1 MSGLGRRA
9 RVATHQG
16 LSATC
21 QRGFGLPEVI
31 VALTLLTTGLLGL
44 AGLVRAVGLQSEQ
57 ARLIGE
63 RAMVAQEALEQA
75 IADRLGTPS
84 SRTDTARVGS
94 RVYEVVRTVTA
105 VTAGGAGTEA
115 ITVRVQAV
123 QPTGSPMDSF
133 VTRLR
138 RRMPLPASPPP
149 GISPP

>member
-1 MSGLGRRA
+1 MSGLARWA
-9 RVATHQG
+9 RVAARQG

-21 QRGFGLPEVI
+21 LRGFGLPEVI
-31 VALTLLTTGLLGL
+31 VALTLLATGLLGL

-75 IADRLGTPS
+75 IADRLQAPFT
-84 SRTDTARVGS
+84 RTDTARVGS
-94 RVYEVVRTVTA
+94 RAYEVVRTVTA
-105 VTAGGAGTEA
+105 GGAGTKA
-115 ITVRVQAV
+115 ITVQVRAV
-123 QPTGSPMDSF
+123 PPTGAPMDSF

-138 RRMPLPASPPP
+138 RRMPVPAFPPP

>member
-1 MSGLGRRA
+1 VSGLGRRA
-9 RVATHQG
+9 RVATQQG

-105 VTAGGAGTEA
+105 GGAGTEA

>member
-21 QRGFGLPEVI
+21 QRGFGLPEVL
-31 VALTLLTTGLLGL
+31 VALTLLATGLLGL

-57 ARLIGE
+57 ARLMGE

-75 IADRLGTPS
+75 VADRLGTPF

-105 VTAGGAGTEA
+105 GGAGTKA
-115 ITVRVQAV
+115 ITVQVRAV
-123 QPTGSPMDSF
+123 PPRGEPMDSF

-138 RRMPLPASPPP
+138 RRMPLPVFPPP
-149 GISPP
+149 RIMAP

>member
-1 MSGLGRRA
+1 VSRLGRRA
-9 RVATHQG
+9 RVAAHQG

-31 VALTLLTTGLLGL
+31 VALTVLAVGLLGL

-57 ARLIGE
+57 ARLMGE

-75 IADRLGTPS
+75 VADRLGTPS
-84 SRTDTARVGS
+84 SRTDTARVGI

-105 VTAGGAGTEA
+105 GGTGTRA
-115 ITVRVQAV
+115 ITVQVRAV
-123 QPTGSPMDSF
+123 PPKGAPMDSF

-138 RRMPLPASPPP
+138 RRMPLPAFPPP
-149 GISPP
+149 GIIPP

>member
-9 RVATHQG
+9 LVATHQG

-31 VALTLLTTGLLGL
+31 VALTLLAIGLLGL

-57 ARLIGE
+57 ARLMGE

-75 IADRLGTPS
+75 VADRPGPPF

-105 VTAGGAGTEA
+105 GGAGTKA
-115 ITVRVQAV
+115 ITVQVRAV
-123 QPTGSPMDSF
+123 PPTGEPMDPF

-138 RRMPLPASPPP
+138 RRMPLPVLPPP
-149 GISPP
+149 GIIAP

>member
-9 RVATHQG
+9 RVAT
-16 LSATC
+16 

-31 VALTLLTTGLLGL
+31 VALTLLATGLLGL
-44 AGLVRAVGLQSEQ
+44 AGLVRAVGLQSER

-75 IADRLGTPS
+75 IADRLQAPFT
-84 SRTDTARVGS
+84 RTDTARVGS
-94 RVYEVVRTVTA
+94 RAYEVVRTVTA
-105 VTAGGAGTEA
+105 GGTGTEA
-115 ITVRVQAV
+115 ITVQVRAV
-123 QPTGSPMDSF
+123 PPTGAPMDSF

-138 RRMPLPASPPP
+138 RRMPVPAFPPP